1 MKGLK
6 LQETNNNL
14 TVQEVFAEYQRHN
27 KLRNLAEQTLIHKEQ
42 GIKRFYDFVDD
53 NKFLINDVTKKVVDN
68 FAFNLQDSNI
78 KTITA
83 NTYLRNLRAF
93 INWCS
98 NNDYLK
104 PIKFTMLK
112 TDEEIKETYSETQL
126 KVLLQKP
133 DLKTCN
139 FAEYRSWVLINYL
152 VSTGNRLNTII
163 NLKIQDIDFENEL
176 ISLKKLKN
184 RKQQIIPMSHSL
196 SMVLNE
202 YLGYRKG
209 EPDDYLFINTYGQ
222 QLTRGA
228 FEKSIAKYNIDRG
241 VNITSI
247 HAFRHFFGK
256 SFIKNGGD
264 VFRLQKL
271 MSHSDISTTRIYVD
285 LYADDLKYNYEK
297 YNPLDILLSN
307 SKKNQVTMVS
317 KNK

>member
-6 LQETNNNL
+6 LQKTNNYL
-14 TVQEVFAEYQRHN
+14 TVQEAFTEYQRHN

-42 GIKRFYDFVDD
+42 SIKKFYDFIND
-53 NKFLINDVTKKVVDN
+53 NSFLIKDVTKKVVDN
-68 FAFNLQDSNI
+68 FAYYLNECDI
-78 KTITA
+78 KAVTA

-93 INWCS
+93 INWS
-98 NNDYLK
+98 VINDYLQ

-112 TDEEIKETYSETQL
+112 ADEEIKDTYSEIQL
-126 KVLLQKP
+126 KTLLEKP
-133 DLKTCN
+133 DLKTCS

-152 VSTGNRLNTII
+152 VSTGNRLNTIV
-163 NLKIQDIDFENEL
+163 NLKIQDIDFENEM

-196 SMVLNE
+196 TEVLKE
-202 YLGYRKG
+202 YLSYRKG

-256 SFIKNGGD
+256 MFIVNGGD

-271 MSHSDISTTRIYVD
+271 MSHSDISTTRIYVN
-285 LYADDLKYNYEK
+285 LYADDLKENYEK

-307 SKKNQVTMVS
+307 SKKNQITMIS